1 MTISKRLTFEC
12 WKCGETYSLL
22 REIDEGNPILN
33 VACPYCGAEA
43 VVDLAPYRKKKPD
56 STFRGGASTSNNADV
71 PGFTLPDVLPTR
83 ARG

>member
-22 REIDEGNPILN
+22 REIDEGNPVLN

-43 VVDLAPYRKKKPD
+43 TVDLAPYRNDKVY
-56 STFRGGASTSNNADV
+56 RGDNPGAVTVGSYE
-71 PGFTLPDVLPTR
+71 LPTVLPTKPVIEIT
-83 ARG
+83 G